1 MLIVLT
7 GLCLQC
13 GFEFFS
19 LFCSKVDTWHSFWV
33 QNWFGATLEPDKRI
47 FRLPGQVKGFH
58 KCTGWNVLFVCSP
71 NLTWECQRPEQWELP
86 CFETVFN
93 LNTSYHLP
101 WGFLWLVS
109 FAILSCSRLKIF
121 IGLQG
126 RIFGILW
133 KPGRY
138 QTLSNDM
145 IIKWFAEITLSIIQY
160 IPCSQGSVSYS

>member
-7 GLCLQC
+7 GLCLEC
-13 GFEFFS
+13 GFEFWAFFAQRLTHDI
-19 LFCSKVDTWHSFWV
+19 LFGYKIG
-33 QNWFGATLEPDKRI
+33 FG
-47 FRLPGQVKGFH
+47 RLPNQIKGFLGSLARW
-58 KCTGWNVLFVCSP
+58 KVSINARAGMYSLSAPPIWPGSVSALSSESFLVSKQCS
-71 NLTWECQRPEQWELP
+71 TS
-86 CFETVFN
+86 
-93 LNTSYHLP
+93 SYHLP
-101 WGFLWLVS
+101 WGDVWLVS

-126 RIFGILW
+126 CIFGILW

-160 IPCSQGSVSYS
+160 IPCSQGNVSYS